1 MQTDI
6 NDTFLFSCKWFT
18 PASNEKVHNFLSY
31 LNFFIAYAWLLW
43 LFYWLSYRKFMKT
56 SLASCDSKFGPWLGN
71 CLFWV
76 AYQNISKSGKALDWW
91 RRTLRY
97 LLFLVLG
104 KEYEASYE
112 GKNFQEKFISNLL
125 NTKSRGLRPFAEL
138 VLEKIYDQY
147 EFERCNSKSSE
158 QRPAIVKF

>member
-1 MQTDI
+1 M
-6 NDTFLFSCKWFT
+6 
-18 PASNEKVHNFLSY
+18 
-31 LNFFIAYAWLLW
+31 
-43 LFYWLSYRKFMKT
+43 
-56 SLASCDSKFGPWLGN
+56 
-71 CLFWV
+71 
-76 AYQNISKSGKALDWW
+76 
-91 RRTLRY
+91 RY